1 MNGVLFTPGDT
12 WLHRVPA
19 SCKLSALLVLGAW
32 LLCVDQLWLLGLVV
46 LCTLIFVAQLR
57 IPFAQVS
64 RQLRPACWLILYVGL
79 IAWLVQDVWIALE
92 VSLRMFALLLAA
104 IVVLS
109 TTSIT
114 QVMAVVYQV
123 LGPLHR
129 IGWVDREQVALVLGL
144 TLRFIPELGVQWRN
158 IREAQVARGLSGRP
172 FSMIVPMLMRTIQR
186 ASEIAD
192 AIDARRP

>member
-1 MNGVLFTPGDT
+1 MNGVLFSPGDT
-12 WLHRVPA
+12 WLHRMRA
-19 SCKLSALLVLGAW
+19 AYKLGALLVLGAS
-32 LLCVDQLWLLGLVV
+32 LLCVDQLWLIGLVV
-46 LCTLIFVAQLR
+46 LCALIFVVQLR
-57 IPFAQVS
+57 IPFAQLS
-64 RQLRPACWLILYVGL
+64 RQLRPACWLIVYVGL
-79 IAWLVQDVWIALE
+79 IAWLAQDVWNALE

-114 QVMAVVYQV
+114 QVMAVVYQA

-129 IGWVDREQVALVLGL
+129 IGWVDREQVALVIGM
-144 TLRFIPELGVQWRN
+144 TLRFIPELGLQWRN

>member
-1 MNGVLFTPGDT
+1 MNGVLFSPGDT
-12 WLHRVPA
+12 WLHRMRA
-19 SCKLSALLVLGAW
+19 SYKLSALLVLGAS

-46 LCTLIFVAQLR
+46 LCALLFVAQLR
-57 IPFAQVS
+57 IPFAQLS
-64 RQLRPACWLILYVGL
+64 RQLRPACWLIVYVGL
-79 IAWLVQDVWIALE
+79 IAWLAQDVWNALE

-114 QVMAVVYQV
+114 QVMAVVYQA
-123 LGPLHR
+123 LGPLDR
-129 IGWVDREQVALVLGL
+129 IGWVDREQVALVIGM

>member
-1 MNGVLFTPGDT
+1 MNGVLFSPGDT
-12 WLHRVPA
+12 WLHRMRA
-19 SCKLSALLVLGAW
+19 SYKLSALLLLGAS
-32 LLCVDQLWLLGLVV
+32 LLCIDELWLLGLVA
-46 LCTLIFVAQLR
+46 LCALIFVAQLR
-57 IPFAQVS
+57 VPFAQLN

-109 TTSIT
+109 TSSIT

-129 IGWVDREQVALVLGL
+129 IGWVDREQIALVIGL

>member
-1 MNGVLFTPGDT
+1 MNGVLFTSGDT
-12 WLHRVPA
+12 WLHHMRA
-19 SCKLSALLVLGAW
+19 SYKLSALLVLGAS

-46 LCTLIFVAQLR
+46 LCALIFIAQLR
-57 IPFAQVS
+57 IPFAQLS

-129 IGWVDREQVALVLGL
+129 IGWVDREQIALVIGL

-158 IREAQVARGLSGRP
+158 IRDAQVARGLSGRP

>member
-12 WLHRVPA
+12 WLHRVSA
-19 SCKLSALLVLGAW
+19 SYKLSALLVLGAS
-32 LLCVDQLWLLGLVV
+32 LLCVDQLWLLVVVV
-46 LCTLIFVAQLR
+46 LCTLFFVLQLG
-57 IPFAQVS
+57 IPFAQLS

>member
-1 MNGVLFTPGDT
+1 MNGVLFSPGDT
-12 WLHRVPA
+12 WLHRMRA
-19 SCKLSALLVLGAW
+19 SYKLSALLLLGAS
-32 LLCVDQLWLLGLVV
+32 LLCAEELWLLGLVA
-46 LCTLIFVAQLR
+46 LCALIFVAQLR
-57 IPFAQVS
+57 VPFAQLS
-64 RQLRPACWLILYVGL
+64 KQLRPACWLILYVGL

-129 IGWVDREQVALVLGL
+129 RGWVDREQIALVIGL

-172 FSMIVPMLMRTIQR
+172 FYMIVPMLTRTIQR

>member
-1 MNGVLFTPGDT
+1 
-12 WLHRVPA
+12 
-19 SCKLSALLVLGAW
+19 
-32 LLCVDQLWLLGLVV
+32 
-46 LCTLIFVAQLR
+46 
-57 IPFAQVS
+57 
-64 RQLRPACWLILYVGL
+64 
-79 IAWLVQDVWIALE
+79 
-92 VSLRMFALLLAA
+92 MFALLLAA

>member
-12 WLHRVPA
+12 WLHRVSA
-19 SCKLSALLVLGAW
+19 SYKLSALLVLGAS
-32 LLCVDQLWLLGLVV
+32 LLCVDQLWLLVVVV
-46 LCTLIFVAQLR
+46 LCTLFFVLQLG
-57 IPFAQVS
+57 IPFAQLS
-64 RQLRPACWLILYVGL
+64 KQLRPACWLILYVGL